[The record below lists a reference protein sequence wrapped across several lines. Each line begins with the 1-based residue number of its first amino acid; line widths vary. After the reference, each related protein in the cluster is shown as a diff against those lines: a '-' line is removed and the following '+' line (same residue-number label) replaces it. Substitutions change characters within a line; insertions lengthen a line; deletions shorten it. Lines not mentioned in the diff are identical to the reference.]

1 MLGRALLV
9 MTPLIDTRHSQRK
22 RAFGG
27 KDRPL
32 EFDPAELEQT
42 LPEQWQ
48 LPRRL
53 HPLCKWLLDDLWTVF
68 RLVRA
73 ARDVYRRKRQAWVH
87 LHRLI
92 GLVLVRL
99 LRVWKQLCRCY
110 TPWIAL
116 VSLRWALRK
125 VWGTLFGSPVKLTKT
140 AQSFLKLDALSIGQE
155 WDMWMRLKQESEAGT
170 EVPGPFVGMVETWL
184 TGDLPPP
191 YREQTDEERIAEA
204 RFWL

>member
-1 MLGRALLV
+1 
-9 MTPLIDTRHSQRK
+9 
-22 RAFGG
+22 
-27 KDRPL
+27 
-32 EFDPAELEQT
+32 
-42 LPEQWQ
+42 
-48 LPRRL
+48 
-53 HPLCKWLLDDLWTVF
+53 
-68 RLVRA
+68 
-73 ARDVYRRKRQAWVH
+73 
-87 LHRLI
+87 
-92 GLVLVRL
+92 
-99 LRVWKQLCRCY
+99 
-110 TPWIAL
+110 
-116 VSLRWALRK
+116 LRWALRK